1 MIPLRDN
8 IPSLTRRAVN
18 YTLIGLN
25 VLVFLGELGLGP
37 HLGGFIQVFGFIPGR
52 FLSQL
57 WHGSFLA
64 MFLPM
69 FTSMFLHGGWFH
81 LIGNMWTLYIFG
93 DIVEDT
99 LGPGLFLALYFICGV
114 AACLAQFLTGPTSTM
129 PMVGASGAIA
139 GIMGAY
145 FALFPW
151 ARVLTLI
158 PLFPFFPIIEGP
170 AYIFLGFWFLLPF
183 FSGTLS
189 ILGPGMK
196 GGVAFFAHVGG
207 FAAGYLLLRGL
218 FPHLTGA
225 LARRHYRI

>member
-1 MIPLRDN
+1 M
-8 IPSLTRRAVN
+8 RRPVVN
-18 YTLIGLN
+18 YTLIALN
-25 VLVFLGELGLGP
+25 VLVFLGELSLGS
-37 HLGGFIQVFGFIPGR
+37 HLDGFIRTFGFIPGR
-52 FLSQL
+52 FLHQL
-57 WHGSFLA
+57 WQGSFLV

-93 DIVEDT
+93 DNVEDT
-99 LGPGLFLALYFICGV
+99 LGPRLFLVLYFICGV

-139 GIMGAY
+139 GVMGAY

-151 ARVLTLI
+151 ARVLTLL
-158 PLFPFFPIIEGP
+158 PLFPFFPIIEVP
-170 AYIFLGFWFLLPF
+170 AYIFLGFWFLLQF

-196 GGVAFFAHVGG
+196 GGIAFFAHMGG
-207 FAAGYLLLRGL
+207 FAMGYLLLRVF
-218 FPHLTGA
+218 FPHMTGA
-225 LARRHYRI
+225 FARRHFRI

>member
-1 MIPLRDN
+1 MFVVELIQGQKLKEFIYLYGLIPARYAEPQ
-8 IPSLTRRAVN
+8 IAAHFTTSQ
-18 YTLIGLN
+18 
-25 VLVFLGELGLGP
+25 
-37 HLGGFIQVFGFIPGR
+37 QVFPF
-52 FLSQL
+52 
-57 WHGSFLA
+57 
-64 MFLPM
+64 
-69 FTSMFLHGGWFH
+69 FTSLFLHGGFLH
-81 LIGNMWTLYIFG
+81 LLGNMWFLYIFG
-93 DIVEDT
+93 DNVEDT
-99 LGPGLFLALYFICGV
+99 LGHGLFLALYFICGV
-114 AACLAQFLTGPTSTM
+114 AACLAQFMTGPTSLM

-139 GIMGAY
+139 GVMGAY

-158 PLFPFFPIIEGP
+158 PLFPFFPIIEVP
-170 AYIFLGFWFLLPF
+170 AYIFLGFWFLLQF